1 MSFLNTKSEK
11 KSFTLSSFLLALI
24 IFLMF
29 YLGLSYTDVPLEER
43 GISIN
48 FGNTDSGRG
57 NIQSLTKP
65 AAAVKMQ
72 QVEVV
77 RDEVVKEEK
86 IPSAVQEKVEDVL
99 TEETEDVPVI
109 IPEKVI
115 PKKEVKVVEKPAEAE
130 KPVEAP
136 KKPSKSTT
144 DALSNI
150 INGSKTS
157 DGSETINEG
166 NDTKNGDK
174 GDING
179 DPYATSYYGSPGTG
193 LGSSGYGL
201 NGRKLLSN
209 GKVQQQCN
217 ESGTVVVKI
226 EVDKNG
232 NVIAATPGVKGTTNN
247 DPCLLKPAKETAF
260 MHKWNLDSNAPSRQI
275 GFVVVNFKLGE

>member
-1 MSFLNTKSEK
+1 MK
-11 KSFTLSSFLLALI
+11 LI
-24 IFLMF
+24 
-29 YLGLSYTDVPLEER
+29 
-43 GISIN
+43 
-48 FGNTDSGRG
+48 
-57 NIQSLTKP
+57 K
-65 AAAVKMQ
+65 
-72 QVEVV
+72 
-77 RDEVVKEEK
+77 
-86 IPSAVQEKVEDVL
+86 
-99 TEETEDVPVI
+99 ETEDVPII

-115 PKKEVKVVEKPAEAE
+115 PKKEVKVVEKAAEAE

-157 DGSETINEG
+157 DGSETTNEG

-179 DPYATSYYGSPGTG
+179 DPYATSYYGAPGTG
-193 LGSSGYGL
+193 SGSSGYGL

-209 GKVQQQCN
+209 GKVQQECN
-217 ESGTVVVKI
+217 EAGTVVVKI

-232 NVIAATPGVKGTTNN
+232 NVISAIPGVKGTTNS

-260 MHKWNLDSNAPSRQI
+260 LHKWNLDSKAPSRQI